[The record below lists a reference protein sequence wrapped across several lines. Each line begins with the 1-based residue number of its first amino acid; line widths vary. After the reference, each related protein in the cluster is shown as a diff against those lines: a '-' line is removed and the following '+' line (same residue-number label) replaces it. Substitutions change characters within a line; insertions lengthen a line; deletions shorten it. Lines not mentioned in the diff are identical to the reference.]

1 MYFGR
6 EFRYRPRKLPVGSE
20 TPLRWNRAGYF
31 CVSTSDSF
39 METGMSKSIKLL
51 AMFGFV
57 ASLAAC
63 AQQEEEEFVI
73 VEPAPMSTEPVYTG
87 KYK

>member
-1 MYFGR
+1 
-6 EFRYRPRKLPVGSE
+6 
-20 TPLRWNRAGYF
+20 
-31 CVSTSDSF
+31 
-39 METGMSKSIKLL
+39 MSKSIKLL

-63 AQQEEEEFVI
+63 GQQQQEEEYV
-73 VEPAPMSTEPVYTG
+73 VVDPEPITVEPVYTG